1 MRRVVADV
9 PWSVYLFICLLD
21 ITVSCAKTDELIE
34 MSFGMSTR
42 VGLRNHVLGG
52 DPGPRRE
59 KGNFGGT
66 PAMRLFIK
74 FFV

>member
-1 MRRVVADV
+1 MRPVVADV
-9 PWSVYLFICLLD
+9 SWSVYLFICLLD

-34 MSFGMSTR
+34 MSFGKSTR

-52 DPGPRRE
+52 DPGPRR
-59 KGNFGGT
+59 KRAILGGT